1 MTNRSSNRI
10 GAIMKSYV
18 VPAAAILL
26 ITTVLVVVNEFT
38 EVTFIR
44 DYALIFI
51 VAAMLVAVWLGKRW

>member
-1 MTNRSSNRI
+1 
-10 GAIMKSYV
+10 MKSYV